1 LSPSAQNPRLIL
13 AGFLCKSHTQT
24 KNHPDLIMLRS
35 FASQK
40 YRSSLHQLLLIER
53 LQVRQ
58 FSNPSSSL
66 PLINASNRD
75 TNHQENPLLGSFL
88 KWASGITV
96 GSGLGLLY
104 WSHSHDS
111 DSALFTKPFL
121 SFADSSTPIAES
133 TVDDPP
139 STSSFRKVALPQIP
153 KYLFG
158 GI

>member
-1 LSPSAQNPRLIL
+1 MIL

-139 STSSFRKVALPQIP
+139 STSSFRKPQIP